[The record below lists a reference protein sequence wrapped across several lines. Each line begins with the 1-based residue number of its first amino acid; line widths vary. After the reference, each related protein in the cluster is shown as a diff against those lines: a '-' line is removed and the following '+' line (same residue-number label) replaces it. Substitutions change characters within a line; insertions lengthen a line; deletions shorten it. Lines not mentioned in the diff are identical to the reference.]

1 MRPIF
6 VGKLRKGIGG
16 CRKTCQK
23 DSRENWVI
31 FIRWKCFWRGWKT
44 LFPHELSL
52 SERADDGRIKTAVSG
67 NHTDKM
73 IDNEK
78 NDRGLGTVEAEY
90 EKTA

>member
-1 MRPIF
+1 MNGNSIRCDLSF

-23 DSRENWVI
+23 DSRENRVI

-52 SERADDGRIKTAVSG
+52 SERADDGWIKTAVSG

-73 IDNEK
+73 IKCRNK
-78 NDRGLGTVEAEY
+78 W
-90 EKTA
+90 